1 MSRSLPLAT
10 LLFAASLTP
19 VATASS
25 PHSASAR
32 ISQEAPAATSQA
44 PSPASSADPSSAQD
58 PTKPAPKKTKKVWTN
73 ENLGDASGTISV
85 VGSPQD
91 PQASKTAAK
100 SAPDKPVDPK
110 LVAGLRQRALA
121 LQQQL
126 DSVEKELRDLKNF
139 SKGDSKGSGGL
150 KSSMDYSLASVD
162 DQIRALTQKK
172 NQIQAALDAVFDA
185 ARAKGIEP
193 GQLR

>member
-25 PHSASAR
+25 PDSASPR
-32 ISQEAPAATSQA
+32 ISQTPAATSQA
-44 PSPASSADPSSAQD
+44 ASPASTADPASAQD

-73 ENLGDASGTISV
+73 ENLGDAGGTISV

-91 PQASKTAAK
+91 TPASKTAAK

-110 LVAGLRQRALA
+110 LVAGLRQR
-121 LQQQL
+121 
-126 DSVEKELRDLKNF
+126 V
-139 SKGDSKGSGGL
+139 
-150 KSSMDYSLASVD
+150 
-162 DQIRALTQKK
+162 LT
-172 NQIQAALDAVFDA
+172 
-185 ARAKGIEP
+185 
-193 GQLR
+193 

>member
-25 PHSASAR
+25 PDSASAR
-32 ISQEAPAATSQA
+32 ISQAPAATSQA
-44 PSPASSADPSSAQD
+44 ASPASTADPASAQD
-58 PTKPAPKKTKKVWTN
+58 PSKPAPKKTKKVWTN

-91 PQASKTAAK
+91 TPASKTAAK

-110 LVAGLRQRALA
+110 LVAGLRQRVLA

-126 DSVEKELRDLKNF
+126 DSVEKELRDLQNF

-150 KSSMDYSLASVD
+150 KSSMNYSLASVD